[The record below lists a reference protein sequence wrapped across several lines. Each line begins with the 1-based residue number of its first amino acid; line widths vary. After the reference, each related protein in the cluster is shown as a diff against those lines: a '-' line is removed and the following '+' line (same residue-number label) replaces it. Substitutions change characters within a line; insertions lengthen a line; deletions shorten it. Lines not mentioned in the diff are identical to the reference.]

1 MLQFKSVKPM
11 LAKTYEN
18 QDTTGWLMSE
28 KLDGI
33 RAIWDGVKLVS
44 REGNEFSAPA
54 WFLAQLPAD
63 IALDGELWISRGAFQ
78 KTLSVVR
85 KKTPVYAE
93 WQSVTFRVF
102 DAPNIKG
109 GFEDRLSA
117 CVVALEGYAVAS
129 VVEHTV
135 CRDSSHMH
143 AAFGALCADG
153 AEGLML
159 RRPASPY
166 EHKRSSSLL
175 KLKPS
180 DSCEAVMV
188 GSEPG
193 EGRLAGLVGALVVVW
208 RGLKFRIGT
217 GLDDEARANPPE
229 VGSKITF
236 GFCGLTDS
244 GMPRFPTFIAVR
256 NYE

>member
-1 MLQFKSVKPM
+1 M
-11 LAKTYEN
+11 LAKTYES
-18 QDTTGWLMSE
+18 QDPTGWLMSE

-33 RAIWDGVKLVS
+33 RAIWDGVKLSS
-44 REGNEFSAPA
+44 RDGNEFSTPA
-54 WFLAQLPAD
+54 WFLAQLPSD
-63 IALDGELWISRGAFQ
+63 VALDGELWIARGAFQ

-85 KKTPVYAE
+85 KKTPVDAE
-93 WQSVTFRVF
+93 WQAVTFRVF
-102 DAPNIKG
+102 DAPSIKG
-109 GFEDRLSA
+109 GFEYRLAA
-117 CVVALEGYAVAS
+117 CAVALGGCAIAS

-135 CRDSSHMH
+135 CRDACHMH
-143 AAFGALCADG
+143 ATFGALCADG
-153 AEGLML
+153 AEGIML

-166 EHKRSSSLL
+166 EQKRSSSLL

-188 GSEPG
+188 GSESG
-193 EGRLAGLVGALVVVW
+193 KGRLAGLVGALVVVW

-217 GLDDEARANPPE
+217 GLDDESRANPPAI
-229 VGSKITF
+229 GSKISF

-244 GMPRFPTFIAVR
+244 GLPRFPTFIAVR